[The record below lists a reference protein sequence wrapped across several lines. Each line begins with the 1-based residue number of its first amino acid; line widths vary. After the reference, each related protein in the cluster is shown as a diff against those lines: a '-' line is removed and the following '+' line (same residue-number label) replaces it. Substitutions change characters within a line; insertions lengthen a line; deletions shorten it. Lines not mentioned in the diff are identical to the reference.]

1 MGEGVFCYIPKGN
14 AASEAG
20 KFSEDSF
27 IFMTKAGRLAAG
39 RCFFEMTTY
48 SEGKWIGSTC
58 RFSGHSWYSER
69 KKQREAGKRPDSA
82 FISERLKRSP
92 EISI

>member
-39 RCFFEMTTY
+39 RCFFEMPEY
-48 SEGKWIGSTC
+48 SQK
-58 RFSGHSWYSER
+58 
-69 KKQREAGKRPDSA
+69 
-82 FISERLKRSP
+82 
-92 EISI
+92 EIDCIYMSLFGTLMVF

>member
-1 MGEGVFCYIPKGN
+1 MYLCIPKGN
-14 AASEAG
+14 ATDEAG
-20 KFSEDSF
+20 KFSENSF
-27 IFMTKAGRLAAG
+27 ISEREKGRFAAG
-39 RCFFEMTTY
+39 WCFFEMPEY
-48 SEGKWIGSTC
+48 SQKKKLIASTC
-58 RFSGHSWYSER
+58 RFSGHLWYSER